1 MQKVGS
7 YSWSWGM
14 TTKMTTATKTTMADD
29 NDNVP
34 EHDNKDDNGNEG
46 NDPNDRAH
54 QPEGDASLALL
65 ADAVLITYRPSR
77 IILGRA

>member
-1 MQKVGS
+1 
-7 YSWSWGM
+7 
-14 TTKMTTATKTTMADD
+14 MADD

-77 IILGRA
+77 IILGWSLIKILMLFDDDHMQSS